1 MESQFAQALQWMR
14 LMTEAAAALWIGLG
28 VVCAFTVLVVTHV
41 RTQVVSFRPIR
52 LVVKRP
58 EASLPVTPRPAQA

>member
-28 VVCAFTVLVVTHV
+28 FVCAFTALVM
-41 RTQVVSFRPIR
+41 
-52 LVVKRP
+52 
-58 EASLPVTPRPAQA
+58 AQA

>member
-14 LMTEAAAALWIGLG
+14 LMTEPAAALWIGLG
-28 VVCAFTVLVVTHV
+28 FVYAFAALVTAHV
-41 RTQVVSFRPIR
+41 RWQVVSFRPIR